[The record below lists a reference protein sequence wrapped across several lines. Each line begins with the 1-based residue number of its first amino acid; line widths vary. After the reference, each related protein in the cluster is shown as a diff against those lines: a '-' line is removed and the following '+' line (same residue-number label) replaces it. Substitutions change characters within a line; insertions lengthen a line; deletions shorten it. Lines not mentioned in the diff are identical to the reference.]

1 MMTLDSFLV
10 FAFIALPIL
19 AFALGY
25 DRGVRSA
32 HAPIAPPPKPEL
44 ERKPEPGYRDPAKA
58 QKRKE
63 FFELAERAGD
73 PGSGLL
79 AVGPRVIKE
88 GPELFKRTCGRCG
101 TRFAYR
107 LEDTRP
113 GSLYPRV
120 NCPKCGHPEIHTA

>member
-10 FAFIALPIL
+10 FAFIALPMM

-25 DRGVRSA
+25 DRGVRRA
-32 HAPIAPPPKPEL
+32 IRAEAAL
-44 ERKPEPGYRDPAKA
+44 DRERLDREKQPTYRDPAKA

-79 AVGPRVIKE
+79 AVGPMLLKD
-88 GPELFKRTCGRCG
+88 GPERFKRSCGRCG
-101 TRFAYR
+101 SQFSYR

-113 GSLYPRV
+113 GSVYAKV
-120 NCPKCGHPEIHTA
+120 NCPKCGHTELHTA